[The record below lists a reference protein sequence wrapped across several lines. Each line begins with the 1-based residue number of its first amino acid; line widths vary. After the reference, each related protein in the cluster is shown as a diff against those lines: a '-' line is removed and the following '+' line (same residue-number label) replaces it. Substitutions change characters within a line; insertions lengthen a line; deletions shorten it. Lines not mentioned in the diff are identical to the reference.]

1 MQNGQ
6 APELSSVWRLHPKAR
21 RIHLSAGK
29 ELERLDDRWHVRR
42 PIVEGALI
50 QLVNE
55 ATHHFLDL
63 HPSVIGDTG
72 PDGVLNLK
80 AQVIITE
87 QWHAFV
93 VPIRPERQRRSR

>member
-6 APELSSVWRLHPKAR
+6 APELSSVWRIRPKAR
-21 RIHLSAGK
+21 RIHLGAGK
-29 ELERLDDRWHVRR
+29 ELEQLDDRWHVRR

-63 HPSVIGDTG
+63 QPSVIGDTG

-80 AQVIITE
+80 GQVVITE
-87 QWHAFV
+87 QRHAFV
-93 VPIRPERQRRSR
+93 LPVRPRPRRSR